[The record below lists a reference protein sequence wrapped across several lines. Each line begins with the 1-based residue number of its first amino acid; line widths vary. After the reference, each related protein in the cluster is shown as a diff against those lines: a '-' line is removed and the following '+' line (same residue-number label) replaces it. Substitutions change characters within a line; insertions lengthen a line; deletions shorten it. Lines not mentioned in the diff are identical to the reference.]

1 MFEFFDAFRD
11 MTMASIALRMVLA
24 VICGGCVGLERTYL
38 RHDAGFRTH
47 ILICLGACMT
57 TQVGQ
62 YLSLTMGYYTDI
74 TRLGA
79 QVIAGVGFIGAGAI
93 VVTQRE
99 QVKGLTTAAGL
110 WTSAIVGLALGCG
123 FFEGGIYTTILIMI
137 TELLLTKLEY
147 FIFRHSQEMNL
158 YLEYQHGTDLETVLA
173 MFRET
178 GITVLSMEVT
188 RSKSSESRYPG
199 ALFLLRLNKK
209 VSPDGLIL
217 KLNKMEEIILAA
229 EL

>member
-11 MTMASIALRMVLA
+11 MTMSSVALRMVLA
-24 VICGGCVGLERTYL
+24 VICGGCVGLERTYR

-57 TQVGQ
+57 TLVGQ

>member
-24 VICGGCVGLERTYL
+24 VICGGCVGLERTYR

-57 TQVGQ
+57 TLVGQ

-99 QVKGLTTAAGL
+99 QVKGLTTA
-110 WTSAIVGLALGCG
+110 
-123 FFEGGIYTTILIMI
+123 E
-137 TELLLTKLEY
+137 
-147 FIFRHSQEMNL
+147 
-158 YLEYQHGTDLETVLA
+158 
-173 MFRET
+173 
-178 GITVLSMEVT
+178 
-188 RSKSSESRYPG
+188 
-199 ALFLLRLNKK
+199 
-209 VSPDGLIL
+209 
-217 KLNKMEEIILAA
+217 
-229 EL
+229 

>member
-24 VICGGCVGLERTYL
+24 VICGGCVGLERTYR

-57 TQVGQ
+57 TLVGQ

-123 FFEGGIYTTILIMI
+123 FFEGGIYTTILIII

>member
-1 MFEFFDAFRD
+1 MFEFFDLYRD
-11 MTMASIALRMVLA
+11 MTMSSVVLRTVLA
-24 VICGGCVGLERTYL
+24 VICGGCIGLERTYR

-57 TQVGQ
+57 TLIGQ
-62 YLSLTMGYYTDI
+62 YLSLVMNYYTDI

-110 WTSAIVGLALGCG
+110 WASAIVGLSLGAG
-123 FFEGGIYTTILIMI
+123 FFEGGLYTTVLILF
-137 TELLLTKLEY
+137 TELVLTKLEY
-147 FIFRHSQEMNL
+147 AIFRRSKEMNL
-158 YLEYQHGTDLETVLA
+158 YLEYEDGNYLESILTF
-173 MFRET
+173 FRES
-178 GITVLSMEVT
+178 GIEVVSMEVT
-188 RSKSSESRYPG
+188 RSKASETRNAG
-199 ALFLLRLNKK
+199 ALFLLRLNKTIT
-209 VSPDGLIL
+209 PQQLIV
-217 KLNKMEEIILAA
+217 KLDQMDEIILAA

>member
-1 MFEFFDAFRD
+1 MLEVLNPLRD
-11 MTMASIALRMVLA
+11 LSLVSIIARLMLA
-24 VICGGCVGLERTYL
+24 AVCGGLIGLERTFKG
-38 RHDAGFRTH
+38 RPSGFRTH
-47 ILICLGACMT
+47 ILICVGASITTMT
-57 TQVGQ
+57 SQ
-62 YLSLTMGYYTDI
+62 YLLIYMNYYTDLA
-74 TRLGA
+74 RLGA
-79 QVIAGVGFIGAGAI
+79 QVVAGVGFIGAGAI

>member
-24 VICGGCVGLERTYL
+24 VICGGCVGLERTYR

-57 TQVGQ
+57 TLVGQ

>member
-1 MFEFFDAFRD
+1 
-11 MTMASIALRMVLA
+11 
-24 VICGGCVGLERTYL
+24 
-38 RHDAGFRTH
+38 
-47 ILICLGACMT
+47 MT
-57 TQVGQ
+57 TLEGQ